1 MDTNK
6 SYLYLETI
14 SQYVNPAENL
24 DIARIILHL
33 ADIPG
38 IEHFVQ
44 NNYIWM
50 LADDYDVPEDSHPHL
65 RRNADHP
72 HG

>member
-1 MDTNK
+1 MHIDISLLYHAANVKKTMDTNK

-44 NNYIWM
+44 NN
-50 LADDYDVPEDSHPHL
+50 
-65 RRNADHP
+65 
-72 HG
+72 